1 MTPDKTFPTSTLMIT
16 QERVI
21 AIICRY
27 IDTKGLAFAQGRFDE
42 MNADFS
48 AERGWAETAE
58 KIYELFANKRKEEK
72 QQSREERLEEQRI
85 GAPNIVVLTKATS
98 DAKSIGNAEIDKM
111 EVDVKS
117 PGNTIARTIKID
129 KKDDERNRER

>member
-1 MTPDKTFPTSTLMIT
+1 MTTETPNSTNTLCIT
-16 QERVI
+16 QDDVIRVI
-21 AIICRY
+21 KRII
-27 IDTKGLAFAQGRFDE
+27 DVDGLEAARAAFKQ
-42 MNADFS
+42 MNEFFS
-48 AERGWAETAE
+48 GVNGWAETTDAV
-58 KIYELFANKRKEEK
+58 YSLFANKRKEEK

>member
-1 MTPDKTFPTSTLMIT
+1 MTPDKTISTSTLMIT

-27 IDTKGLAFAQGRFDE
+27 IDTKGLAYAQGRFDE

-58 KIYELFANKRKEEK
+58 KIYELFANKRKEEI
-72 QQSREERLEEQRI
+72 QRIREEKLEELRTAAPRI
-85 GAPNIVVLTKATS
+85 VMANKNEARS
-98 DAKSIGNAEIDKM
+98 IDKM
-111 EVDVKS
+111 EIGEMGVEVNS
-117 PGNTIARTIKID
+117 PGNNIARIINIED
-129 KKDDERNRER
+129 SKDDE

>member
-1 MTPDKTFPTSTLMIT
+1 MTTETPNSTNTLCIT
-16 QERVI
+16 QDDVIRVI
-21 AIICRY
+21 MRII
-27 IDTKGLAFAQGRFDE
+27 DVDGLEAARAGFKQ
-42 MNADFS
+42 MNEFFS
-48 AERGWAETAE
+48 GVNGWAETTDAV
-58 KIYELFANKRKEEK
+58 YSLFANKRKEEK
-72 QQSREERLEEQRI
+72 QQSREERLEEHRI

>member
-1 MTPDKTFPTSTLMIT
+1 MTTETPNSTNTLCIT
-16 QERVI
+16 KDDVIRVI
-21 AIICRY
+21 KRII
-27 IDTKGLAFAQGRFDE
+27 DVDGLEAARAAFKQ
-42 MNADFS
+42 MNEFFS
-48 AERGWAETAE
+48 GVNGWAETTDAV
-58 KIYELFANKRKEEK
+58 YSLFANKRKEEK